1 LRSQSIAGFAP
12 GATEKQPESRAGHGR
27 WRQRRPPPSRNGADI
42 RVAREIAGDGNPI
55 AAA

>member
-1 LRSQSIAGFAP
+1 LRPQSIAGFAP

-27 WRQRRPPPSRNGADI
+27 WPQRRPSPSRNGADL
-42 RVAREIAGDGNPI
+42 RAAREIAGDGNPI